1 MDAKIIQVALSGLE
15 NILRLGQQEAQTRSG
30 PNSYAI
36 LIEEC
41 YGKFSLISWK
51 LLSILLLYTL
61 PYVFAASFNIFCIFS
76 LHTGLDKIEFLQSHE
91 NMEIYQKAFDIIE
104 TYFGSEEEDTKLAPS
119 VDAQGQ
125 QFNFNP
131 DQQQQPSQG
140 FEFWSHFSETSR
152 GKGKE

>member
-1 MDAKIIQVALSGLE
+1 M
-15 NILRLGQQEAQTRSG
+15 
-30 PNSYAI
+30 
-36 LIEEC
+36 
-41 YGKFSLISWK
+41 SLIH
-51 LLSILLLYTL
+51 L
-61 PYVFAASFNIFCIFS
+61 
-76 LHTGLDKIEFLQSHE
+76 GLDKIEFLQSHE

-140 FEFWSHFSETSR
+140 FDF
-152 GKGKE
+152 